1 MNSLQIL
8 VVEDELT
15 SRKILTSFLKPLG
28 QCDTATDGL
37 EAVAMIRQSLEAGT
51 PYSLICL
58 DIKLPGMDG
67 HAVLKEIRR
76 MENERGIDPG
86 NGAKVIMTTVMDDP
100 KSIMGAFKNQCEAY
114 ILKPIEKSKLME
126 QLGKLGLLGNSDRP

>member
-1 MNSLQIL
+1 MNSLKIL

-15 SRKILTSFLKPLG
+15 SRKILNSFLKPLG
-28 QCDTATDGL
+28 HCDTATDGL
-37 EAVAMIRQSLEAGT
+37 EAVALIRKSMEAGT

-76 MENERGIDPG
+76 MENERGIQPG
-86 NGAKVIMTTVMDDP
+86 DGAKVIMISVMDDP
-100 KSIMGAFKNQCEAY
+100 TSIMGAFKSQCEAY
-114 ILKPIEKSKLME
+114 LLKPVEKSKLME
-126 QLGKLGLLGNSDRP
+126 QIGKLGLFGDGGSL

>member
-8 VVEDELT
+8 VVEDEHT
-15 SRKILTSFLKPLG
+15 SRKILASFLKSLG

-37 EAVAMIRQSLEAGT
+37 EAVAQVRQSLEAGT
-51 PYSLICL
+51 PYDLICL

-76 MENERGIDPG
+76 MESERGIQPG
-86 NGAKVIMTTVMDDP
+86 NGAKVIMTTVVDDP

-114 ILKPIEKSKLME
+114 LLKPIEKGKLME
-126 QLGKLGLLGNSDRP
+126 KIGKLGLLGNSDRP

>member
-1 MNSLQIL
+1 MNSLHIL

-28 QCDTATDGL
+28 HCDNATDGL
-37 EAVAMIRQSLEAGT
+37 EAVALVRQSLEAGT

-76 MENERGIDPG
+76 LEHERGIDPG

-100 KSIMGAFKNQCEAY
+100 KSIMGAFKSQCEAY
-114 ILKPIEKSKLME
+114 ILKPVEKNKLME
-126 QLGKLGLLGNSDRP
+126 QLGKLGLLGNNDSP